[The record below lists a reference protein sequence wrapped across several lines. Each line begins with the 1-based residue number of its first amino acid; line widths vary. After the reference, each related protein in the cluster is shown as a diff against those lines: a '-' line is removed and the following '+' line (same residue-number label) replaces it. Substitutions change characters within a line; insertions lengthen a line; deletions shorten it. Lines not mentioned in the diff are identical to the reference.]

1 MWGWKVRERDI
12 KATVKSM
19 HAENEEII
27 KEGKKRTRER
37 KSEFNPSLHDST
49 SHLLIR

>member
-1 MWGWKVRERDI
+1 MRERDI

-19 HAENEEII
+19 HAENGEII

-37 KSEFNPSLHDST
+37 KSEFNSSLHDST
-49 SHLLIR
+49 SHSLIR